1 MEAHVDHPNT
11 STDRRSED
19 VFGGGAGAEGPFG
32 VEGHQPEDPT
42 WGGHMAPPDWFRVKC
57 SKV

>member
-19 VFGGGAGAEGPFG
+19 VFGGGVGAEGPFG

-42 WGGHMAPPDWFRVKC
+42 WGGGTHGAT
-57 SKV
+57 